1 MWETTCSI
9 VQARAIMPTQ
19 CKMDYDFVIKSYF
32 EADSEKYKLSNN
44 EKTRLFIT
52 IMESVNKRGN
62 NYDIKKQ

>member
-1 MWETTCSI
+1 
-9 VQARAIMPTQ
+9 MPTQ